1 MMDPAAAFGKLR
13 ERCRSFISWRA
24 MLLVAVAVVGLLQL
38 TPWIGATSQ
47 SNPVMSANCEA
58 WDREASEGIAALLP
72 DRSAAAELRLD
83 EAILQ
88 LRRARRLCRAGAPVL
103 AEHDYAS
110 LQRAFPVST
119 GSIRNTSTRA
129 GAQSARGE

>member
-1 MMDPAAAFGKLR
+1 MRASAARAFRRAMRKKCAQPPNVRHLTRDVAVHAYDLRVSETFRWRLSMTDPAAAFGKLR

-24 MLLVAVAVVGLLQL
+24 MLLVAVAVMGLLQL

-72 DRSAAAELRLD
+72 DRSA
-83 EAILQ
+83 
-88 LRRARRLCRAGAPVL
+88 
-103 AEHDYAS
+103 
-110 LQRAFPVST
+110 
-119 GSIRNTSTRA
+119 
-129 GAQSARGE
+129 